1 MSMLCVAMIYN
12 KIILEGKGCSMNF
25 KKFVLGTLITVAL
38 VGMVGCKKEKEK
50 DEYASKITIGKYK
63 GLEVEKMSTEPSED
77 DIDSQIQSYLYTLKD
92 EGIKKVKDGDNV
104 NIDFEGKIDGE
115 TFDGGSSEGY
125 DLLIGSGS
133 FIDDFEEQLIDKKV
147 GKEYDIEV
155 TFPKEYSVE
164 DLAGKDA
171 VFTVKINYVSPR
183 KLTDKLV
190 KKDETNEYETVEDY
204 RTYVEEQLIEQLE
217 STAESS
223 IKSSL
228 LAQVVENSRYN
239 KKNIKKDIEKEINNS
254 KKQIKSQYNMT
265 VKEYA
270 ENIGTDEKTL
280 MAQIEDAAESYV
292 KQSLALLVIAQKEDI
307 KISDKEF
314 NAEVQKE
321 LDAYANSNYSYTK
334 EDFYEQFGGKEATK
348 QYYLQLKVVDF
359 LVDKAKV
366 VEAKTEEA
374 KDKKEETKKEEKK
387 SDEKKDK

>member
-1 MSMLCVAMIYN
+1 MNLK
-12 KIILEGKGCSMNF
+12 KI
-25 KKFVLGTLITVAL
+25 VLGTLITVAL

-63 GLEVEKMSTEPSED
+63 GLEVEKMSTEPTED

-92 EGIKKVKDGDNV
+92 ESIKKVKDGDNV

-147 GKEYDIEV
+147 GKEYDIKV
-155 TFPKEYSVE
+155 TFPKEYSAK

-190 KKDETNEYETVEDY
+190 KKDETNEYDTVEQY

-239 KKNIKKDIEKEINNS
+239 DKNIKEDINKEVSNS
-254 KKQIKSQYNMT
+254 KKQIKEQYNMT

-270 ENIGTDEKTL
+270 ENIGTDEETL
-280 MAQIEDAAESYV
+280 MAQIKESAESYV

-307 KISDKEF
+307 TISDKEF

-321 LDAYANSNYSYTK
+321 LDAYASSNYSYTK
-334 EDFYEQFGGKEATK
+334 EDFYKQFGGKAETK

-366 VEAKTEEA
+366 VDAKETE
-374 KDKKEETKKEEKK
+374 DKEEKK
-387 SDEKKDK
+387 SEDKKSEDKDEKDSEDKEDK